1 MRPLRTIAIAMADEL
16 IIESPIIKKWTRK
29 IILYLFLSLFNISKD
44 KNNYSSPSYT

>member
-29 IILYLFLSLFNISKD
+29 IILYLFLSLFNKSKI
-44 KNNYSSPSYT
+44 KIIIPPHSYT